1 MRVADRSF
9 VETVARDLVRINSVN
24 PTLAP
29 GGPGEAE
36 IADYTAT
43 VLERL
48 GMDVA
53 RYEPAPGRVSVTG
66 RLRGTGGGRALMLNA
81 HYDTVGVEGMVD
93 PFSGTIRDG
102 RLYGRG
108 AYDMKGALA
117 ACLGAAKALVD
128 DGPRLAG
135 DVIVAA
141 VADEED
147 ASLGTRDLVEHVR
160 VDGAIVTEPTAL
172 DLCVAHKGFVWI
184 ELVVEGRAAH
194 GSKPELGVDA
204 NVRMARVL
212 AHVGRLI
219 EDLAGRS
226 PHPLVGPPSLHVAT
240 VAGGT
245 GLSTY
250 AARCVAGLERRTI
263 PGETEVQVLR
273 ELDAVLDRA
282 RREDPT
288 IAVARRHLLTRE
300 PFETAADGVLAT
312 GVRESLHTVRGSAP
326 AIIGET
332 PWMDSAI
339 LAARGVET
347 VVCGPAG
354 AGAHAAEEWVDLD
367 SVARLATALADAAR
381 RYCGEARSPG
391 SGGSCSSRS
400 RFSGRVTMAS
410 APSDVRG
417 QSSAGRSQYSST
429 PLPSGSRR

>member
-1 MRVADRSF
+1 MRAADRSF
-9 VETVARDLVRINSVN
+9 VENVARDLVRINSVN

-36 IADYTAT
+36 VARYTAT
-43 VLERL
+43 VLAGL
-48 GMDVA
+48 GLEVT

-66 RLRGTGGGRALMLNA
+66 RLRGTGGGRSLMLNA
-81 HYDTVGVEGMVD
+81 HYDTVGVEGMLD
-93 PFSGTIRDG
+93 PFSGRILEG
-102 RLYGRG
+102 RLFGRG

-117 ACLGAAKALVD
+117 ACIGAAKALVD
-128 DGPRLAG
+128 ADASLGG

-147 ASLGTRDLVEHVR
+147 ASLGTRDLVEQVR

-212 AHVGRLI
+212 ALVGDLI
-219 EDLAGRS
+219 ADLARRS
-226 PHPLVGPPSLHVAT
+226 PHRLVGPPSLHVAT
-240 VAGGT
+240 LAGGT

-250 AARCVAGLERRTI
+250 AARSVAGLERRTI
-263 PGETEVQVLR
+263 PGETEAQVLR
-273 ELDAVLDRA
+273 ELDVVLDRA

-288 IAVARRHLLTRE
+288 ITVARRHLLTRE
-300 PFETAADGVLAT
+300 PFETSADGPLAT
-312 GVRESLHTVRGSAP
+312 AVRGALEDVRGSAP

-332 PWMDSAI
+332 PWMDSAV
-339 LAARGVET
+339 LAAHGVET

-367 SVARLATALADAAR
+367 SVARLATALADAAL
-381 RYCGEARSPG
+381 RYCGRS
-391 SGGSCSSRS
+391 
-400 RFSGRVTMAS
+400 A
-410 APSDVRG
+410 
-417 QSSAGRSQYSST
+417 
-429 PLPSGSRR
+429 

>member
-1 MRVADRSF
+1 VAATDRAF
-9 VETVARDLVRINSVN
+9 VGNVARDLVRINSVN
-24 PTLAP
+24 PTLSP

-36 IADYTAT
+36 VAHYTAA

-48 GMDVA
+48 GLEVT
-53 RYEPAPGRVSVTG
+53 RHEPRPGRVSVTG

-81 HYDTVGVEGMVD
+81 HYDTVGVDGMAE
-93 PFSGTIRDG
+93 PFSGEIRDG

-128 DGPRLAG
+128 AGTPLAG

-147 ASLGTRDLVEHVR
+147 ASLGTRDLVERVR

-194 GSKPELGVDA
+194 GSKPDLGVDA
-204 NVRMARVL
+204 NLRMARVL
-212 AHVGRLI
+212 SHVGDLVA
-219 EDLAGRS
+219 DLARRP

-263 PGETEVQVLR
+263 PGETEAQVLR
-273 ELDAVLDRA
+273 ELDDVLEWA
-282 RREDPT
+282 RQEDPSLT
-288 IAVARRHLLTRE
+288 VARRHLLTRE
-300 PFETAADGVLAT
+300 PFETAPDGVLAT
-312 GVRESLHTVRGSAP
+312 ALREALTDARGSAP

-339 LAARGVET
+339 LAAHGVET

-354 AGAHAAEEWVDLD
+354 AGAHAAQEWVDLE
-367 SVARLATALADAAR
+367 SVVRLATALADAAR
-381 RYCGEARSPG
+381 RYCGGPARP
-391 SGGSCSSRS
+391 
-400 RFSGRVTMAS
+400 
-410 APSDVRG
+410 
-417 QSSAGRSQYSST
+417 
-429 PLPSGSRR
+429 